1 MMRIALKSPTAAR
14 PGLLLLFW
22 LACAGPAAAATPV
35 SPSAAIDRI
44 LIIVNDEVV
53 TAREVDERV
62 AAVHQRLATQKMTA
76 PPEPVLRRQVMERM
90 AIERLQLQVAT
101 ERGLRVS
108 DSQLDRAIQTIAEQ
122 NHKSVE
128 QLKQDMEKEP
138 GGYRAFK
145 AEVRAQILLQQ
156 LMDREVRNRVTVSDA
171 EVEQYLANRSTP
183 GGLEEY
189 DLSHILIAVP
199 EKASPEAIA
208 EARQKAESLHAEL
221 RQGADFAQMAVAN
234 SQGQNALEGGG
245 LGWRPAG
252 QLPDLFLN
260 AVRTLQPGELSEVLR
275 SPSGFHLLRL
285 NGRRGSGSAVNVTQ
299 THVRHILIKPSELLT
314 VREAQRRAVQLRER
328 LVAGEDFAKTA
339 RANSEDLGSAAN
351 GGDLGWMS
359 PGQTVPDFEKAMDAL
374 KPGELSEP
382 VMSPFGFHLI
392 QVLER
397 RERDVTR
404 EREQAQARSQLQA
417 RKTEERYEQWLRQ
430 LRDEAYVEFRPDPGP

>member
-1 MMRIALKSPTAAR
+1 MLC
-14 PGLLLLFW
+14 LVV
-22 LACAGPAAAATPV
+22 AGPAAAAPP
-35 SPSAAIDRI
+35 SPNAIDRI
-44 LIIVNDEVV
+44 LIIVNDDVV

-62 AAVHQRLATQKMTA
+62 AAVQQRLVTQKMTA

-90 AIERLQLQVAT
+90 AMERLQLQAANARGFRVT
-101 ERGLRVS
+101 EA
-108 DSQLDRAIQTIAEQ
+108 QLDRAIQTIAEQ
-122 NHKSVE
+122 NGKSVLE
-128 QLKQDMEKEP
+128 LKREVEKEP
-138 GGYRAFK
+138 GGYRTFQ

-156 LMDREVRNRVTVSDA
+156 LMDREVRSRVAVTDA
-171 EVEQYLANRSTP
+171 EVEQYLASRTTP
-183 GGLEEY
+183 ESREEY

-208 EARQKAESLHAEL
+208 EARAKAESLHAEL
-221 RQGADFAQMAVAN
+221 RQGANFAQMAVAH

-245 LGWRPAG
+245 LGWRPGG

-260 AVRTLQPGELSEVLR
+260 AVRNLQIGDISEVLR

-285 NGRRGSGSAVNVTQ
+285 NGRRGSGEAISVTQ

-314 VREAQRRAVQLRER
+314 IQEARRRALQLRER
-328 LVAGEDFAKTA
+328 LIAGQDFAQIA
-339 RANSEDLGSAAN
+339 RARSEDIGSAAN

-359 PGQTVPDFEKAMDAL
+359 PGQTVPDFEKAMNAL
-374 KPGELSEP
+374 KPGEISEP
-382 VMSPFGFHLI
+382 VMSQYGVHLI

-404 EREQAQARSQLQA
+404 EREQAQARSQIQA

-430 LRDEAYVEFRPDPGP
+430 LRDEAYVEFRLDPGP